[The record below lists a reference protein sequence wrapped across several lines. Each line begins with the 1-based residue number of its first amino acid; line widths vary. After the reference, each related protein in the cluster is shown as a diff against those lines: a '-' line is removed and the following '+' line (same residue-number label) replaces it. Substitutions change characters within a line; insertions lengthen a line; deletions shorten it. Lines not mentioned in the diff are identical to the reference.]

1 MITIIIIFAF
11 IVVLMILLGV
21 IFFLGKGPSLIAG
34 FNTLSKEEKEKYD
47 TVALGIFMGK
57 MMFALSFSVVL
68 WLISQIYDMNW
79 LFYFGLVLFIGLFVF
94 FARNRFKKDVVQQS
108 GQIVKELLSLNKNIT
123 N

>member
-1 MITIIIIFAF
+1 M
-11 IVVLMILLGV
+11 MILLGV

-94 FARNRFKKDVVQQS
+94 
-108 GQIVKELLSLNKNIT
+108 LLETDLKRCSTAIGPDCEGIT
-123 N
+123 KS